1 MSYGLEVINE
11 GGKVVCSTDYPNLVC
26 IYSGDVNGE
35 FNFGGLRDSDIMCFT
50 YLDGGYRFYGKFFS
64 GGVSGSADMN
74 SRPVR
79 PVALGR
85 HRVAIFRENV
95 TNNTNTFGLEV
106 YDSNGKI
113 NYTSNNYPIVFANSF
128 ESAKYPSLLFQ
139 GFHMEYRDYFEG
151 EGGFYTDVYSTVYF
165 TNPVNKSIQSRRMY
179 LTSWRDGGGTS
190 DFSIR
195 SPHTPIDL
203 SHIPHYYSTGLIWR
217 T

>member
-11 GGKVVCSTDYPNLVC
+11 MGKVVCSSEYPNLVC

-35 FNFGGLRDSDIMCFT
+35 FNFGGLRDSDLMCLT
-50 YLDGGYRFYGKFFS
+50 YLDGGYWFYGKFFS
-64 GGVSGSADMN
+64 GGVSGSADQN

-85 HRVAIFRENV
+85 HRIAIFRENV
-95 TNNTNTFGLEV
+95 INNADMFGLEV

-113 NYTSNNYPIVFANSF
+113 NYTSNNYPMVFANSF

-139 GFHMEYRDYFEG
+139 GFQMNYVDRQG
-151 EGGFYTDVYSTVYF
+151 EGGSGYMDVYSTVYF
-165 TNPVNKSIQSRRMY
+165 TNPTKKTLQSRYMY
-179 LTSWRDGGGTS
+179 LTSWHDISGTA
-190 DFSIR
+190 DFSIS
-195 SPHTPIDL
+195 SPHTPVDL
-203 SHIPHYYSTGLIWR
+203 SHIPHYYNTGLIWR